1 MQNRQALNLLIAA
14 NIISGIAQG
23 ISMISIPWY
32 INNILGE
39 PALFGTV
46 YAISCVLSLFWGIW
60 SGAITDRYD
69 RLKVMMGYNTIA
81 GIFITAISLWGFWQG
96 SLSGIVVMIVFAFNF
111 MLYIIHYPT
120 LYAFVQEITEP
131 QRYGTVASKLE
142 IQGQTATFLAGAGA
156 AILLEGGSHLQL
168 LSWQVQLPFHIAAWD
183 MHKIFF
189 VDGISYFI
197 AVLIFSFIKYVRIA
211 DRIIDTG
218 SIRERL
224 RTAHTFYKKNPSVVY
239 FGLGS
244 AGVFLTIITGTN
256 QVTPLYIKD
265 FLHASASVYASA
277 EMYFALGA
285 IIAGFFIKKI
295 TQDHKEIRYIL
306 IASLLSLLLYFT
318 LITYYHVQVF
328 LMIFLLLGFFNAT
341 IRIMR
346 FSIFFQVIPNAIYG
360 RIGSYIN
367 IYFTIIRLF
376 VILLLT
382 QSFFY
387 ENVVYAYALMML
399 LILLGMIVVY
409 MSRKNLQQDMKK
421 S

>member
-1 MQNRQALNLLIAA
+1 MQNRQALNLLIVA

-32 INNILGE
+32 INNILDE

-69 RLKVMMGYNTIA
+69 RLKVMMGYNTVA
-81 GIFITAISLWGFWQG
+81 GLFITAISLWGFWQG
-96 SLSGIVVMIVFAFNF
+96 SLSGMIVMIVFAFNF
-111 MLYIIHYPT
+111 MLYVIHYPT

-156 AILLEGGSHLQL
+156 AILLEGGSQLQL
-168 LSWQVQLPFHIAAWD
+168 LSWQIQLPFHIEAWG

-197 AVLIFSFIKYVRIA
+197 AVLIFSSIRYMRIA

-224 RTAHTFYKKNPSVVY
+224 STAHTFYKKNPSVVY

-256 QVTPLYIKD
+256 QVTPLYIKN
-265 FLHASASVYASA
+265 FLHASVSVYASA

-285 IIAGFFIKKI
+285 IAAGFFIKKI
-295 TQDHKEIRYIL
+295 TRDHKEIRNIL
-306 IASLLSLLLYFT
+306 LASMLAMSLYFV
-318 LITYYHVQVF
+318 LITYYNVHVF

-387 ENVVYAYALMML
+387 ENVLYAYTLMMF

-409 MSRKNLQQDMKK
+409 TSRRSLRKDMTK